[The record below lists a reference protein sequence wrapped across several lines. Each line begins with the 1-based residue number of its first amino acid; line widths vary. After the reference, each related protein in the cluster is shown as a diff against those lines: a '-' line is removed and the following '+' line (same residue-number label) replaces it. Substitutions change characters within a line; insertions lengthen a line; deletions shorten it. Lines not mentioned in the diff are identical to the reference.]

1 MASHAIGHPAPAPLG
16 GKLVTPTTIVLFLL
30 SLAAAGVM
38 AVRLVYG
45 LGAVANINDGYPWGI
60 WIAYDLVIGSALAC
74 GGFAISLLIYILNR
88 GEYHPLI
95 RPALLASLAGYTLA
109 GVSIFFDIGRYWNF
123 WHIMWPGYINVG
135 SVMFELATCMS
146 AYVLV
151 MFVEFSPALTE
162 RFGLPR
168 VGKAVKKWTFLV
180 VALGIVLPTM
190 HQSSIGAM
198 IIVFGTQIDPLWRTI
213 NLPLLFLMSCI
224 LMGYAAVIFEA
235 CLSSMGFKR
244 PMEVEILARLSKYML
259 GLLAGYLVVRFAD
272 LAWRGALGNVFVPG
286 LKATMFWVENAL
298 YVVPLVLLASARSRA
313 RPSRL
318 FLAAVF
324 MAAAGFVYRINCF
337 LIGYDTGAGWHYF
350 PSIWEV
356 TFSVGIIAFEILAY
370 IIAVRTL
377 PILTPATERRP

>member
-1 MASHAIGHPAPAPLG
+1 MASHAISHPAPAPLG

-272 LAWRGALGNVFVPG
+272 LAWHGALGNAFVPG
-286 LKATMFWVENAL
+286 LKSTMFWLENAL